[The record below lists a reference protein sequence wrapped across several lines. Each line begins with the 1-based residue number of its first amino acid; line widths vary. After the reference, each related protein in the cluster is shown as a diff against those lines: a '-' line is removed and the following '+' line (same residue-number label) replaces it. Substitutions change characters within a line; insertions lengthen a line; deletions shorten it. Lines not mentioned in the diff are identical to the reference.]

1 MKERKQRRDKG
12 AALLLVIAI
21 IAFLTVSVV
30 EFQREARVEQNY
42 ADNILAS
49 IEAQAMVRSG
59 AAAGLAMMRALGT
72 ADIDRAG
79 LWYSEQGHLIPIGQS
94 TVLVSIEDAEG
105 KFPIGALVDS
115 NGKVVTNVY
124 EAYKRL
130 IDALEIED
138 STPEE
143 LAGALVD
150 WIDSDASGD
159 YEFNENFTVPD
170 SVPKHLDELGRIK
183 GYDKLPKYALDRII
197 AHLDTRTGKS
207 VNVNTAPAP
216 VLFALNKNYVDLPD
230 AQADYDLFT
239 TTPATSADLAGLFP
253 RRDRYLEP
261 KISSTRLQVR
271 IEADVR
277 GVRAK
282 ADAVFAHNKKSGVYQ
297 IVDWTQL

>member
-1 MKERKQRRDKG
+1 MGGLPLKREKG

-49 IEAQAMVRSG
+49 IEAQAMVHSG
-59 AAAGLAMMRALGT
+59 AAAGLAMMRALGSPN
-72 ADIDRAG
+72 IDRTE
-79 LWYSEQGHLIPIGQS
+79 LWYSEEGQLIPVEQS
-94 TVLVSIEDAEG
+94 TVLVKIEDAEG

-115 NGKVVTNVY
+115 NGKAVTNVY

-130 IDALEIED
+130 IDSLEIED
-138 STPEE
+138 ATPEE

-150 WIDSDASGD
+150 WIDGDVSGN

-170 SVPKHLDELGRIK
+170 SVPKHLDEIGRIK
-183 GYDKLPKYALDRII
+183 GYDKLPKYALDRILS
-197 AHLDTRTGKS
+197 HLDARTGKA
-207 VNVNTAPAP
+207 VNVNTASAP
-216 VLFALNKNYVDLPD
+216 VLYALNKNYVDLAD
-230 AQADYDLFT
+230 AQNDYDLFT
-239 TTPATSADLAGLFP
+239 TAPATTADLNVLFP
-253 RRDRYLEP
+253 RRDRLLDP

-277 GVRAK
+277 EVRAK
-282 ADAVFAHNKKSGVYQ
+282 AEAIFEQKKGVYQ
-297 IVDWTQL
+297 IVDWTQM